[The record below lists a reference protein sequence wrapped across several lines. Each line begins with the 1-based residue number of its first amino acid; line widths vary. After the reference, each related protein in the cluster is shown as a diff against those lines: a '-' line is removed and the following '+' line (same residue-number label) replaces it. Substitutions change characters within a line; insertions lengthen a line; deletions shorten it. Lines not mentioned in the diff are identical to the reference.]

1 LKRSE
6 EVAQIGGER
15 RDEEEEVNIFSDVSD
30 TEPVHE
36 TIELKGSKLSNVQI
50 SAT

>member
-6 EVAQIGGER
+6 EVAQIREER
-15 RDEEEEVNIFSDVSD
+15 RDEEEEVSIFSDVSD

-36 TIELKGSKLSNVQI
+36 TIDLKGSKLSNFQI